1 MYITYVSVRGSLVTL
16 VYLVWTRQIIL
27 ALLVFL
33 GIFIDLVFFFLS
45 EIMEFDV
52 LAVFLKGRE
61 YS

>member
-33 GIFIDLVFFFLS
+33 GIFIDLVDRKS
-45 EIMEFDV
+45 V
-52 LAVFLKGRE
+52 V
-61 YS
+61 